1 MMALADSMKSFF
13 LTRRFFLL
21 LTALVLGLVVAF
33 FLPGWLAPVQLALG
47 LLVALAGLDVLL
59 LFAPAKSGAGHVFG
73 RRVLGDKL
81 ANGSDNDISIYLENN
96 YRFPVRTETIDEI
109 PHQFQRR
116 DVLFRATIAAGETH
130 VIRYQLR
137 PVKRGEYAFGAVN
150 VYAASPLGLVR
161 RRFRFDDSRVVPVYP
176 SFLQMRQYELL
187 AIHNRLTEV
196 GVKRIRRVGQS
207 LEFEQI
213 RPYVA
218 GDDPRNIN
226 WKATA
231 RRATTPEAADSLVV
245 NHYQDERAQ
254 QVYCLID
261 KGRVMRMP
269 FDGLSLLDYA
279 INATLVVS
287 NIAIIKHD
295 KAGLI
300 TFSHQ
305 PGTVLP
311 ADRRGGHMGKLLEVL
326 YRQRTK
332 YLETD
337 YERLYISVRNNIRQR
352 SLLILFTNFETLSG
366 MQRQLPY
373 LRRMA
378 KDHLL
383 LVVFFENTELRE
395 FLDAPAETTQDVY
408 NQTIAE
414 KFAQEKRQIVRE
426 LNRYG
431 IHALLTAPQH
441 LTVNTINKYL
451 EFKSRGLI

>member
-1 MMALADSMKSFF
+1 MKSFF
-13 LTRRFFLL
+13 LTRRFFLV
-21 LTALVLGLVVAF
+21 LTALIVGLVVAF
-33 FLPGWLAPVQLALG
+33 FLPGWLPLVQLVLG
-47 LLVALAGLDVLL
+47 LLVVLTLFDVGLLY
-59 LFAPAKSGAGHVFG
+59 APARGQAGHVFG

-81 ANGSDNDISIYLENN
+81 ANGSDNDVAIYLENQ
-96 YRFPVRTETIDEI
+96 YRFPIHTETIDEI

-116 DVLFRATIAAGETH
+116 DVLFTATVKPGETT

-137 PVKRGEYAFGAVN
+137 PVKRGEYEFGAVN
-150 VYAASPLGLVR
+150 VYVASPLSLVR

-187 AIHNRLTEV
+187 AISNRLTEV
-196 GVKRIRRVGQS
+196 GIKRIRRVGQS
-207 LEFEQI
+207 MEFEQI

-231 RRATTPEAADSLVV
+231 RRATTGYAAEALVV

-269 FDGLSLLDYA
+269 FNGLSLLDYA

-287 NIAIIKHD
+287 NIAILKHD
-295 KAGLI
+295 KAGLV

-305 PGTVLP
+305 AGTLLP

-337 YERLYISVRNNIRQR
+337 YERLYITVKTNIRQR

-373 LRRMA
+373 LRRLA

-383 LVVFFENTELRE
+383 LVVFFENTELRT
-395 FLDAPAETTQDVY
+395 FLDAPADTTQDVY

-426 LNRYG
+426 LNQYG
-431 IHALLTAPQH
+431 IHSLLTAPH
-441 LTVNTINKYL
+441 NLTVDTINKYL
-451 EFKSRGLI
+451 EFKARGLI

>member
-1 MMALADSMKSFF
+1 MSVF

-21 LTALVLGLVVAF
+21 VVGLIVCFIVAF
-33 FLPGWLAPVQLALG
+33 FLPWLLGPMYVVLG
-47 LLVALAGLDVLL
+47 LFIVLTLLDALL
-59 LFAPAKSGAGHVFG
+59 LYAPARNQTAPVFG

-81 ANGSDNDISIYLENN
+81 ANGSDNDVQIYLENH
-96 YRFPVRTETIDEI
+96 YRFPIQTETIDEI

-116 DVLFRATIAAGETH
+116 DVLFRAAIQPGETQ
-130 VIRYQLR
+130 IINYQLR
-137 PVKRGEYAFGAVN
+137 PTKRGEYEFGALNIYV
-150 VYAASPLGLVR
+150 ASPLGLVR
-161 RRFRFDDSRVVPVYP
+161 RRFCYEQGRTVPVYP

-196 GVKRIRRVGQS
+196 GVKRIRRVGHS
-207 LEFEQI
+207 MEFEQI
-213 RPYVA
+213 RPYVP
-218 GDDPRNIN
+218 GDDPRSIN

-231 RRATTPEAADSLVV
+231 RSAGTGAADALVV
-245 NHYQDERAQ
+245 NHFQDERAQ

-269 FDGLSLLDYA
+269 FDGLGLLDYA

-287 NIAIIKHD
+287 NIALLKHD
-295 KAGLI
+295 KAGLL
-300 TFSHQ
+300 TFSNR
-305 PGTVLP
+305 PGATLA
-311 ADRRGGHMGKLLEVL
+311 ADRRPGHLLKLLEIL
-326 YRQRTK
+326 YRQKTK

-337 YERLYISVRNNIRQR
+337 FELLYATVRARIRQR
-352 SLLILFTNFETLSG
+352 SLLILFTNFETLHG

-383 LVVFFENTELRE
+383 LVIFFENTELRE
-395 FLDAPAETTQDVY
+395 YLDAPATTTEDVY

-414 KFAQEKRQIVRE
+414 KFAQEKRQIVLE
-426 LNRYG
+426 LQRYG
-431 IHALLTAPQH
+431 IYSLLTAPKD

-451 EFKSRGLI
+451 EFKARGLI

>member
-1 MMALADSMKSFF
+1 MTFF
-13 LTRRFFLL
+13 LTARFFRS
-21 LTALVLGLVVAF
+21 LVVIITGFVVAF
-33 FLPGWLAPVQLALG
+33 FLPWLLGPMKIGLG
-47 LLVALAGLDVLL
+47 LFVALTLLDALML
-59 LFAPAKSGAGHVFG
+59 YAPAKTGIAPVFG

-81 ANGSDNDISIYLENN
+81 ANGSDNDVQIYLENR
-96 YRFPVRTETIDEI
+96 YRFPIQTETIDEI

-116 DVLFRATIAAGETH
+116 DVLFKTSVQPGETR
-130 VIRYQLR
+130 IIDYQLR
-137 PVKRGEYAFGAVN
+137 PTKRGEYEFGALN
-150 VYAASPLGLVR
+150 IYAASPLGLVR
-161 RRFRFDDSRVVPVYP
+161 RRFRYEQGKVVPVYP

-196 GVKRIRRVGQS
+196 GVKRIRRVGHS

-218 GDDPRNIN
+218 GDDPRSIN
-226 WKATA
+226 WQATA
-231 RRATTPEAADSLVV
+231 RRAGTGADDALVV
-245 NHYQDERAQ
+245 NHFQDERAQ

-287 NIAIIKHD
+287 NIALLKHD
-295 KAGLI
+295 KAGLL
-300 TFSHQ
+300 TFSNK
-305 PGTVLP
+305 PGATLA
-311 ADRRGGHMGKLLEVL
+311 ADRRPGHLLKLLEIL
-326 YRQRTK
+326 YRQKTH

-337 YERLYISVRNNIRQR
+337 FELLYATVRARIKQR
-352 SLLILFTNFETLSG
+352 SLLILFTNFETLHG

-373 LRRMA
+373 LRRLA

-395 FLDAPAETTQDVY
+395 FLDAPATSPEEVY

-414 KFAQEKRQIVRE
+414 KFAQEKRQIVLE
-426 LNRYG
+426 LQRYG
-431 IHALLTAPQH
+431 IYSLLTAPTD
-441 LTVNTINKYL
+441 LTANTINKYL
-451 EFKSRGLI
+451 EFKARGLI

>member
-1 MMALADSMKSFF
+1 MSFF

-21 LTALVLGLVVAF
+21 VAALAVGFVVAF
-33 FLPGWLAPVQLALG
+33 FLPWLLG
-47 LLVALAGLDVLL
+47 PMQIVLGMFGVLVLL
-59 LFAPAKSGAGHVFG
+59 DALLLYAPSKNKTVPVFG
-73 RRVLGDKL
+73 RRVMGDKL
-81 ANGSDNDISIYLENN
+81 ANGSDNDVQIYLENR
-96 YRFPVRTETIDEI
+96 YRFPIRTETIDEI

-116 DVLFRATIAAGETH
+116 DVLFRVAVAPGETQ
-130 VIRYQLR
+130 IINYQLR
-137 PVKRGEYAFGAVN
+137 PTKRGEYEFGALN
-150 VYAASPLGLVR
+150 IYAASPLGLVR
-161 RRFRFDDSRVVPVYP
+161 RRFRYEQGRTVPVYP

-187 AIHNRLTEV
+187 AIHNRLTEA
-196 GVKRIRRVGQS
+196 GVKRIRRVGHS
-207 LEFEQI
+207 MEFEQI
-213 RPYVA
+213 RPYVP
-218 GDDPRNIN
+218 GDDPRSIN

-231 RRATTPEAADSLVV
+231 RRASTGAADALVV
-245 NHYQDERAQ
+245 NHFQDERAQ

-287 NIAIIKHD
+287 NIALLKHD
-295 KAGLI
+295 KAGLL
-300 TFSHQ
+300 TFSNR
-305 PGTVLP
+305 PGATLA
-311 ADRRGGHMGKLLEVL
+311 ADRRPGHLLKLLEIL
-326 YRQRTK
+326 YRQKTK

-337 YERLYISVRNNIRQR
+337 FELLYSTVRARVKQR
-352 SLLILFTNFETLSG
+352 SLLILFTNFETLHG

-383 LVVFFENTELRE
+383 LVIFFENTELRE
-395 FLDAPAETTQDVY
+395 YLDAPAETTEDVY

-414 KFAQEKRQIVRE
+414 KFAQEKRQIVLE
-426 LNRYG
+426 LQRYG
-431 IHALLTAPQH
+431 IYSLLTAPKD

>member
-1 MMALADSMKSFF
+1 MTFF
-13 LTRRFFLL
+13 LTVRFFR
-21 LTALVLGLVVAF
+21 ALVVIITGFVTAF
-33 FLPGWLAPVQLALG
+33 FLPWLLGPMKIGLG
-47 LLVALAGLDVLL
+47 LFVALTLLDALL
-59 LFAPAKSGAGHVFG
+59 LYAPAKGQAAPVFG

-81 ANGSDNDISIYLENN
+81 ANGSDNDVQIYLENR
-96 YRFPVRTETIDEI
+96 YRFPIQTETIDEI

-116 DVLFRATIAAGETH
+116 DVLFKTSVQPGETR
-130 VIRYQLR
+130 IIDYQLR
-137 PVKRGEYAFGAVN
+137 PTKRGEYEFGALN
-150 VYAASPLGLVR
+150 IYAASPLGLVR
-161 RRFRFDDSRVVPVYP
+161 RRFRYEQGKMVPVYP

-196 GVKRIRRVGQS
+196 GVKRIRRVGHS

-218 GDDPRNIN
+218 GDDPRSIN
-226 WKATA
+226 WPATA
-231 RRATTPEAADSLVV
+231 RRAGTGAGDALVV
-245 NHYQDERAQ
+245 NHFQDERAQ

-287 NIAIIKHD
+287 NIALLKHD
-295 KAGLI
+295 KAGLL
-300 TFSHQ
+300 TFSNK
-305 PGTVLP
+305 PGATLA
-311 ADRRGGHMGKLLEVL
+311 ADRRPGHMLKLLEIL
-326 YRQRTK
+326 YRQKTH

-337 YERLYISVRNNIRQR
+337 FELLYATVRARIKQR
-352 SLLILFTNFETLSG
+352 SLLILFTNFETLHG

-373 LRRMA
+373 LRRLA

-395 FLDAPAETTQDVY
+395 FLDAPAASPEEVY

-414 KFAQEKRQIVRE
+414 KFAQEKRQIVLE
-426 LNRYG
+426 LQRYG
-431 IHALLTAPQH
+431 IYSLLTAPKD
-441 LTVNTINKYL
+441 LTANTINKYL
-451 EFKSRGLI
+451 EFKARGLI

>member
-1 MMALADSMKSFF
+1 MKTLFLTRSFF
-13 LTRRFFLL
+13 LSLS
-21 LTALVLGLVVAF
+21 ALVLGLVVAF
-33 FLPGWLAPVQLALG
+33 FLPGWLAPVQLGLG
-47 LLVALAGLDVLL
+47 LLLVLTLLDVLL
-59 LFAPAKSGAGHVFG
+59 LYAPTKSGAGHVYG
-73 RRVLGDKL
+73 RRVMGDKL
-81 ANGSDNDISIYLENN
+81 ANGSDNDLAIYLDNH
-96 YRFPVRTETIDEI
+96 YRFPIKAEVIDEI
-109 PHQFQRR
+109 PHLFQRR
-116 DVLFRATIAAGETH
+116 DVLFRADTKPGETT

-137 PVKRGEYAFGAVN
+137 PVKRGEYEFGALN
-150 VYAASPLGLVR
+150 VLVASPLGLAR
-161 RRFRFDDSRVVPVYP
+161 RRFRFDAGRVVPVYP

-187 AIHNRLTEV
+187 AISNRLTEV
-196 GVKRIRRVGQS
+196 GVKRIRRVGHS
-207 LEFEQI
+207 MEFEQI

-218 GDDPRNIN
+218 GDDPRAIN

-231 RRATTPEAADSLVV
+231 RRATTAHAADSLVV

-287 NIAIIKHD
+287 NIALLKND
-295 KAGLI
+295 KAGLL

-305 PGTVLP
+305 AGTLLP
-311 ADRRGGHMGKLLEVL
+311 ADRRSGHMRKLLEML

-337 YERLYISVRNNIRQR
+337 FERLYINVKTNIRQR
-352 SLLILFTNFETLSG
+352 SLLILFTNFETLNG

-383 LVVFFENTELRE
+383 LVVFFENTELRA
-395 FLDAPAETTQDVY
+395 FLDAPARTPQDVY

-431 IHALLTAPQH
+431 IHALLSAPQN
-441 LTVNTINKYL
+441 LTPNTINRYL

>member
-1 MMALADSMKSFF
+1 MKSFF

-21 LTALVLGLVVAF
+21 LAVLVVGLVVAF

-47 LLVALAGLDVLL
+47 LLLVLLALDVLL
-59 LFAPAKSGAGHVFG
+59 LYAPAQCGAGHLFG

-81 ANGSDNDISIYLENN
+81 ANGSDNDISLYLENH
-96 YRFPVRTETIDEI
+96 YRFSVSTETIDEI

-116 DVLFRATIAAGETH
+116 DVLFKAAIRPGETQ

-137 PVKRGEYAFGAVN
+137 PVKRGEYEFGALN
-150 VYAASPLGLVR
+150 VYVASPLGLVR
-161 RRFRFDDSRVVPVYP
+161 RRFQFDEKRVVPVYP

-187 AIHNRLTEV
+187 AISNRLTEV
-196 GVKRIRRVGQS
+196 GVKRIRRVGHS

-213 RPYVA
+213 RPYVP
-218 GDDPRNIN
+218 GDDPRSIN

-231 RRATTPEAADSLVV
+231 RRTTTGHAADSLVV
-245 NHYQDERAQ
+245 NHFQDERAQ

-269 FDGLSLLDYA
+269 FEGLSLLDYA

-287 NIAIIKHD
+287 NIAILKHD

-305 PGTVLP
+305 PGAVLP
-311 ADRRGGHMGKLLEVL
+311 ADRRGGHIRKLLEVL

-373 LRRMA
+373 LRRLA

-395 FLDAPAETTQDVY
+395 FLDTQAATPQDVY

-431 IHALLTAPQH
+431 IHALLTAPQN

>member
-1 MMALADSMKSFF
+1 MKSIFLTPRFF
-13 LTRRFFLL
+13 LTVAILATGF
-21 LTALVLGLVVAF
+21 VVAF
-33 FLPGWLAPVQLALG
+33 FLPWLLG
-47 LLVALAGLDVLL
+47 PLRIVLGVFGVLVLL
-59 LFAPAKSGAGHVFG
+59 DAVLLYAPAKDRAAPVFG
-73 RRVLGDKL
+73 RRVLSDKL
-81 ANGSDNDISIYLENN
+81 ANGSENPISIYLENR
-96 YRFPVRTETIDEI
+96 YRFPIQTETIDEV

-116 DVLFRATIAAGETH
+116 DVLFKVAIQPGETQ
-130 VIRYQLR
+130 IINYQLR
-137 PVKRGEYAFGAVN
+137 PVKRGEYEFGALN
-150 VYAASPLGLVR
+150 IYAASPLGLVR
-161 RRFRFDDSRVVPVYP
+161 RRFRYDERRVVPVYP

-196 GVKRIRRVGQS
+196 GVKRIRRVGHS

-213 RPYVA
+213 RPYVP
-218 GDDPRNIN
+218 GDDPRSIN
-226 WKATA
+226 WQATA
-231 RRATTPEAADSLVV
+231 RRAGTGAADALVV
-245 NHYQDERAQ
+245 NHFQDERAQ

-287 NIAIIKHD
+287 NIALLKHD
-295 KAGLI
+295 KAGLL
-300 TFSHQ
+300 TFSNR
-305 PGTVLP
+305 PGAVLA
-311 ADRRGGHMGKLLEVL
+311 ADRRPGHLLKLLEIL

-337 YERLYISVRNNIRQR
+337 FELLYAMVRARVKQR
-352 SLLILFTNFETLSG
+352 SLLLLFTNFETLHG

-373 LRRMA
+373 LRRLA

-395 FLDAPAETTQDVY
+395 FLNAPAASTEDVY

-414 KFAQEKRQIVRE
+414 KFAQEKRQIVLE
-426 LNRYG
+426 LQRYG
-431 IHALLTAPQH
+431 IYSLLTAPKD

-451 EFKSRGLI
+451 EFKARGLI

>member
-1 MMALADSMKSFF
+1 LSLFLAPRFF
-13 LTRRFFLL
+13 LT
-21 LTALVLGLVVAF
+21 LVLLILGFTAAF
-33 FLPGWLAPVQLALG
+33 FLPWLLGPMRIALG
-47 LLVALAGLDVLL
+47 LLAVLTLLDALL
-59 LFAPAKSGAGHVFG
+59 LFAPAKGQTAPIFG

-81 ANGSDNDISIYLENN
+81 ANGSENDIRIYLENH
-96 YRFPVRTETIDEI
+96 YRFPVSTETIDEI

-116 DVLFRATIAAGETH
+116 DVLFKAEIKPGETQ
-130 VIRYQLR
+130 IINYQLR
-137 PVKRGEYAFGAVN
+137 PVKRGEYEFGALN
-150 VYAASPLGLVR
+150 IYAASPLGLLR
-161 RRFRFDDSRVVPVYP
+161 RRFRYEQGRTVPVYP

-196 GVKRIRRVGQS
+196 GVKRIRRVGHS
-207 LEFEQI
+207 MEFEQI

-218 GDDPRNIN
+218 GDDPRSIN

-231 RRATTPEAADSLVV
+231 RRAGTGAADALVV
-245 NHYQDERAQ
+245 NHFQDERAQ

-287 NIAIIKHD
+287 NIALLKHD
-295 KAGLI
+295 KAGLL
-300 TFSHQ
+300 TFSNR
-305 PGTVLP
+305 PGATLA
-311 ADRRGGHMGKLLEVL
+311 ADRRPGHLLKLLEIL
-326 YRQRTK
+326 YRQKTK

-337 YERLYISVRNNIRQR
+337 FELLYATVRARIKQR
-352 SLLILFTNFETLSG
+352 SLLILFTNFETLHS

-373 LRRMA
+373 LRRLA

-383 LVVFFENTELRE
+383 LVVFFENTELRA
-395 FLDAPAETTQDVY
+395 FLDTPATTTEEVY

-414 KFAQEKRQIVRE
+414 KFAQEKRQIVLE
-426 LNRYG
+426 LQRYG
-431 IHALLTAPQH
+431 IYSLLTAPKD

-451 EFKSRGLI
+451 EFKARGLI

>member
-1 MMALADSMKSFF
+1 MTLF
-13 LTRRFFLL
+13 LTPRFFL
-21 LTALVLGLVVAF
+21 ALVAVIIGFVVAF
-33 FLPGWLAPVQLALG
+33 FLPWLLGPMYIALG
-47 LLVALAGLDVLL
+47 LLAVLVLL
-59 LFAPAKSGAGHVFG
+59 DALLLYAPVKGQAAPVFG

-81 ANGSDNDISIYLENN
+81 ANGSDNDVQIYLENR
-96 YRFPVRTETIDEI
+96 YRFAIDTETIDEI

-116 DVLFRATIAAGETH
+116 DVLFKASIQPGETQ

-137 PVKRGEYAFGAVN
+137 PVKRGEYEFGALN
-150 VYAASPLGLVR
+150 IYAASPLGLVR
-161 RRFRFDDSRVVPVYP
+161 RRFRYDQNKVVPVYP

-196 GVKRIRRVGQS
+196 GVKRIRRVGHS
-207 LEFEQI
+207 MEFEQI
-213 RPYVA
+213 RPYVP
-218 GDDPRNIN
+218 GDDPRSIN

-231 RRATTPEAADSLVV
+231 RRAGTGADDALVV
-245 NHYQDERAQ
+245 NHFQDERAQ

-287 NIAIIKHD
+287 NIALLKHD
-295 KAGLI
+295 KAGLV
-300 TFSHQ
+300 TFSNK
-305 PGTVLP
+305 PGATLA
-311 ADRRGGHMGKLLEVL
+311 ADRRPGHLLSILEIL
-326 YRQRTK
+326 YRQKTK

-337 YERLYISVRNNIRQR
+337 FELLYSMVRAKIKQR
-352 SLLILFTNFETLSG
+352 SLLMLFTNFETLHG

-373 LRRMA
+373 LRRLA

-395 FLDAPAETTQDVY
+395 FLDVPAATTEEVY

-414 KFAQEKRQIVRE
+414 KFAQEKRQIVLE
-426 LNRYG
+426 LQRYG
-431 IHALLTAPQH
+431 IYSLLTAPKD

-451 EFKSRGLI
+451 EFKARGLI

>member
-1 MMALADSMKSFF
+1 MSLFLTPRFFIALA
-13 LTRRFFLL
+13 LL
-21 LTALVLGLVVAF
+21 AIGFVVAF
-33 FLPGWLAPVQLALG
+33 FLPWLLGPLQILLG
-47 LLVALAGLDVLL
+47 LFVALVLL
-59 LFAPAKSGAGHVFG
+59 DALLLYAPSKNKTAPVFG

-81 ANGSDNDISIYLENN
+81 ANGSDNDIQIYLENN
-96 YRFPVRTETIDEI
+96 YRFPIDTETIDEI

-116 DVLFRATIAAGETH
+116 DVLFKAAIRPGETQ
-130 VIRYQLR
+130 IINYQLR
-137 PVKRGEYAFGAVN
+137 PTKRGEYAFGALN
-150 VYAASPLGLVR
+150 IFAASPLGLLR
-161 RRFRFDDSRVVPVYP
+161 RRFRYEQGRTVPVYP

-196 GVKRIRRVGQS
+196 GVKRIRRVGHS

-213 RPYVA
+213 RPYVP

-231 RRATTPEAADSLVV
+231 RRTGTADALVV

-287 NIAIIKHD
+287 NIALLKHD
-295 KAGLI
+295 KAGLL
-300 TFSHQ
+300 TFSNK
-305 PGTVLP
+305 PGATLA
-311 ADRRGGHMGKLLEVL
+311 ADRRPGHLLKLLEIL
-326 YRQRTK
+326 YRQKTH

-337 YERLYISVRNNIRQR
+337 FELLYATVRARIKQR
-352 SLLILFTNFETLSG
+352 SLLILFTNFETLHG

-373 LRRMA
+373 LRRLA

-395 FLDAPAETTQDVY
+395 FLDAPAASPEEVY

-414 KFAQEKRQIVRE
+414 KFAQEKRQIVLE
-426 LNRYG
+426 LQRYG
-431 IHALLTAPQH
+431 IYSLLTAPKD
-441 LTVNTINKYL
+441 LTANTINKYL
-451 EFKSRGLI
+451 EFKARGLI

>member
-1 MMALADSMKSFF
+1 MTFF
-13 LTRRFFLL
+13 LTVRFFR
-21 LTALVLGLVVAF
+21 ALVVIITGFVTAF
-33 FLPGWLAPVQLALG
+33 FLPWLLGPMKIGLG
-47 LLVALAGLDVLL
+47 LFVALTLLDALL
-59 LFAPAKSGAGHVFG
+59 LYAPAKAGTAPVFG

-81 ANGSDNDISIYLENN
+81 ANGSDNDVQIYLENR
-96 YRFPVRTETIDEI
+96 YRFPIQTETIDEI

-116 DVLFRATIAAGETH
+116 DVLFKTSVQPGETR
-130 VIRYQLR
+130 IIDYQLR
-137 PVKRGEYAFGAVN
+137 PTKRGEYEFGALN
-150 VYAASPLGLVR
+150 IYAASPLGLVR
-161 RRFRFDDSRVVPVYP
+161 RRFRYEQGKVVPVYP

-196 GVKRIRRVGQS
+196 GVKRIRRVGHS

-218 GDDPRNIN
+218 GDDPRSIN
-226 WKATA
+226 WQATA
-231 RRATTPEAADSLVV
+231 RRAGTGADDALVV
-245 NHYQDERAQ
+245 NHFQDERAQ

-287 NIAIIKHD
+287 NIALLKHD
-295 KAGLI
+295 KAGLL
-300 TFSHQ
+300 TFSNK
-305 PGTVLP
+305 PGATLA
-311 ADRRGGHMGKLLEVL
+311 ADRRPGHMLKLLEIL
-326 YRQRTK
+326 YRQKTH

-337 YERLYISVRNNIRQR
+337 FELLYATVRARIKQR
-352 SLLILFTNFETLSG
+352 SLLILFTNFETLHG

-373 LRRMA
+373 LRRLA

-395 FLDAPAETTQDVY
+395 FLDAPAASPEEVY

-414 KFAQEKRQIVRE
+414 KFAQEKRQIVLE
-426 LNRYG
+426 LQRYG
-431 IHALLTAPQH
+431 IYSLLTAPTD

-451 EFKSRGLI
+451 EFKARGLI